1 MEFEEL
7 TKLVKVTDP
16 ECWYGKDMVKVSLF
30 VTPPYKGVVLIR
42 IMVKSID
49 DKLIVHDIECEADNE
64 YGIKSWYE
72 HSKRWLYDKMPKKIS
87 TAWLYEH
94 GYLPY

>member
-1 MEFEEL
+1 MEFEKL
-7 TKLVKVTDP
+7 TKLVKVTDS

-30 VTPPYKGVVLIR
+30 VTPPYKEKVLIR
-42 IMVKSID
+42 IMVESID
-49 DKLIVHDIECEADNE
+49 DKLIVYDIECEADNE
-64 YGIKSWYE
+64 DGIKSWYE

-94 GYLPY
+94 GYLPF